1 MIEIDVEDRSP
12 EWWEMRLGIP
22 TASEFYKIITPR
34 TGELSAQHD
43 IYIAEIIAEMIIEP
57 EQFDSEWMQRG
68 RTLEPEAIKWYA
80 FYTNYDVQ
88 PGGIIFLDDR
98 SAAVSPDGKIYTQ
111 RSRHGKGLLEV
122 KCLKPSHHV
131 KYLLQ
136 NTLPDEFRPQVHGAL
151 YISEYRWLDF
161 VLYCPGFKQLLLR
174 VVRNDYTRKVGRA
187 LNEFNK
193 KLDAAKAIIFEDQH
207 A

>member
-1 MIEIDVEDRSP
+1 MIEIDVEQRSP
-12 EWWEMRLGIP
+12 EWSEMRRGLP
-22 TASEFYKIITPR
+22 TASEFFKIITPR
-34 TGELSAQHD
+34 TGQLSAQHD
-43 IYIAEIIAEMIIEP
+43 IYVAELIAEMVVEP
-57 EQFDSEWMQRG
+57 EQFDSEWMERG
-68 RTLEPEAIKWYA
+68 RSLEQEAIKWYA

-98 SAAVSPDGKIYTQ
+98 SAAVSPD
-111 RSRHGKGLLEV
+111 SRVFTPRAGDGLLEV

-151 YISEYRWLDF
+151 YISERDWLDF